1 MHASLMEREPIL
13 KGTFYPEDEQLLSA
27 EVSALLGLAQ
37 QTEPALAAIVPHGA
51 LARSGKVSASVFS
64 RFQIPDVVIVLSA
77 THAGHETRGAIMT
90 HGMFKIPGA
99 RVPVDTRLAED
110 LRAHALLTDDAHAH
124 LFEPAIEAQLP
135 FLVKRNPRVRIV
147 PVVFGPMPHA
157 SCVRVGHAIADCLH
171 NHAGNVLVLATATF
185 SSYVPA
191 SSVRERDQKAIDRI
205 VQLDAP
211 GLYELAAQN
220 PEAMSGVI
228 PVSIVL
234 SMARALGRTEATFL
248 EHGYGGDPGDD
259 ERVAGYASFVIR

>member
-1 MHASLMEREPIL
+1 MEREPIL
-13 KGTFYPEDEQLLSA
+13 KGLFYPEDEQARETELTS
-27 EVSALLGLAQ
+27 LLGLAQ
-37 QTEPALAAIVPHGA
+37 SSEPALAAIVPHGA
-51 LARSGKVSASVFS
+51 LARSGKVAASYFQ
-64 RFQIPDVVIVLSA
+64 RFAVPDVVIVLSA

-185 SSYVPA
+185 SSYAPA
-191 SSVRERDQKAIDRI
+191 KGMRERDQPAIDRI
-205 VQLDAP
+205 LTLDAQ
-211 GLYELAAQN
+211 GLYEHAREN
-220 PEAMSGVI
+220 PAAMSGVI

-234 SMARALGRTEATFL
+234 SMARALGRNEATLL
-248 EHGYGGDPGDD
+248 EHGVGFDPGDED
-259 ERVAGYASFVIR
+259 RAAGYASFVIR

>member
-13 KGTFYPEDEQLLSA
+13 KGTFYPDDEQALSA
-27 EVSALLGLAQ
+27 EVGELLGLAQ
-37 QTEPALAAIVPHGA
+37 SSEPALAAIVPHGA
-51 LARSGKVSASVFS
+51 LSRSGRVAAAVFQ
-64 RFQIPDVVIVLSA
+64 RFAVPDVVIVLSA

-90 HGMFKIPGA
+90 HGMFKIPTA

-171 NHAGNVLVLATATF
+171 NHAGNVLVLATATL

-191 SSVRERDQKAIDRI
+191 QGIRERDQPVIDRI
-205 VQLDAP
+205 TALDAP
-211 GLYELAAQN
+211 GLYDLAVQS
-220 PEAMSGVI
+220 PDAMSGAI
-228 PVSIVL
+228 PVSITL
-234 SMARALGRTEATFL
+234 SMARALGRTEATLL

-259 ERVAGYASFVIR
+259 ARVAGYASFVIR

>member
-1 MHASLMEREPIL
+1 MEREPIL
-13 KGTFYPEDEQLLSA
+13 KGLFYPDDEQTLA
-27 EVSALLGLAQ
+27 TEVGELLGLAQ
-37 QTEPALAAIVPHGA
+37 SSEPALAAIVPHGA
-51 LARSGKVSASVFS
+51 LSRSGRIAATVFQQ
-64 RFQIPDVVIVLSA
+64 FEVPDVVIVLSA

-90 HGMFKIPGA
+90 HGIFKLPGA

-124 LFEPAIEAQLP
+124 VFEPAIEAQLP

-171 NHAGNVLVLATATF
+171 NHAGNVLVLATATL

-191 SSVRERDQKAIDRI
+191 ASMRERDQPVIDRI
-205 VQLDAP
+205 ERLDAQ
-211 GLYELAAQN
+211 GLYEHAVSH
-220 PEAMSGVI
+220 PEAMSGAI

-234 SMARALGRTEATFL
+234 SMARALGRTNAAL
-248 EHGYGGDPGDD
+248 LAHGHGCEPGDED
-259 ERVAGYASFVIR
+259 RAAGYASFVIR